1 MLVSF
6 SLTMKLSEMG
16 DFATLVIS
24 SLFLWYS
31 FVVSPSRITNFT
43 YRELAG
49 ARKIT
54 KLYIYFLLFPLLE
67 RTRDKLVLNASM
79 SNPTETT
86 RKTNPSI
93 LVEKAFLILLSFF
106 CLEFQQTSRNVLCLW
121 KAQVLP
127 MLLTSAVTPGF
138 NYHPTH
144 LVRASSI

>member
-6 SLTMKLSEMG
+6 SLTMKLSEMV

-106 CLEFQQTSRNVLCLW
+106 CLEFQQTSRNILCLR
-121 KAQVLP
+121 KSQVLP
-127 MLLTSAVTPGF
+127 MLLTSAVTQG
-138 NYHPTH
+138 
-144 LVRASSI
+144 